1 MKRPSSSTYLHTLES
16 IERVD
21 RSEMKEV
28 APVRIY
34 ISLNSGEKG
43 RLQIIVISNLGDQ
56 KNMKAGR

>member
-1 MKRPSSSTYLHTLES
+1 
-16 IERVD
+16 
-21 RSEMKEV
+21 MKEV